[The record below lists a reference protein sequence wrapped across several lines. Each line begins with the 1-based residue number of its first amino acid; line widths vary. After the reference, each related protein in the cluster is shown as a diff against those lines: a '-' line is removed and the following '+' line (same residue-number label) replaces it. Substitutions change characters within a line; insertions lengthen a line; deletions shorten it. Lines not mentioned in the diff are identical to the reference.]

1 MKVFA
6 FDEHMNR
13 IGELK
18 YIQLLWDRKCNE
30 PGGFTLYQ
38 QSKHYI
44 EAAYIMAEG
53 RKEIG
58 IVYKPAYKANPN
70 GRYVTTEGKFAEDIT
85 NDATTEHG
93 KTIVATKR
101 MNDQF
106 MEYLTK
112 KGIKEA
118 FDSETMKPRDEVV
131 TRCLDVGGE
140 MYRILALDQETFQV
154 QWNDGWEIKFV
165 KPRDTGIRF
174 SKGIG
179 NAKEIIYSQDM
190 SVYKYKCTG
199 YVEIPDD
206 IVKEGY
212 SGTTLIGGKHYETDS
227 FTSTLQVE
235 ERFRQKEMSMD
246 FSMPEGLEITAANK
260 AKIKAQIIQ
269 MCQLELLNHYVVR
282 EIEVTPLQIAGCRY
296 LIDYDLGDIVL
307 VEIPEIGITYEAQI
321 IEVYEVW
328 EKNIQ
333 TYTIT
338 LGHKRIRR

>member
-154 QWNDGWEIKFV
+154 QWNDGWKIKFV
-165 KPRDTGIRF
+165 SPRATGIRF

-190 SVYKYKCTG
+190 SVYKHKCTG

-206 IVKEGY
+206 IVKGGY
-212 SGTTLIGGKHYETDS
+212 SGTTLIGGKYYETDS

-235 ERFRQKEMSMD
+235 DRFRQKEMSMD
-246 FSMPEGLEITAANK
+246 FSMPEGLEITTSNK
-260 AKIKAQIIQ
+260 TKIKAQIVQ

-282 EIEVTPLQIAGCRY
+282 DIEVTPLQIAGCRY

-307 VEIPEIGITYEAQI
+307 VEIPEVGITYEAQI
-321 IEVYEVW
+321 IEVHEVW
-328 EKNIQ
+328 EKNTQ
-333 TYTIT
+333 TYAIT
-338 LGHKRIRR
+338 LGHKRIKR

>member
-6 FDEHMNR
+6 FDENMNR

-18 YIQLLWDRKCNE
+18 YIQLLWDRKGNE

-53 RKEIG
+53 RREIG

-70 GRYVTTEGKFAEDIT
+70 GRYVTTEGKFAEDMT

-93 KTIVATKR
+93 KTIVATRR

-106 MEYLTK
+106 MEYLRK

-118 FDSETMKPRDEVV
+118 LDSETMKPRDEVV

-140 MYRILALDQETFQV
+140 IYRILALDQETFQV

-165 KPRDTGIRF
+165 KPRETGIRF

-190 SVYKYKCTG
+190 SVYKHKCTG

-260 AKIKAQIIQ
+260 AKIKSQIIQ

-321 IEVYEVW
+321 IEVHEVW

-338 LGHKRIRR
+338 LGHKRIKR

>member
-6 FDEHMNR
+6 FDENMNR

-18 YIQLLWDRKCNE
+18 YIQLLWDRNNTE

-53 RKEIG
+53 RREIG
-58 IVYKPAYKANPN
+58 IVYKPSYKSDPN
-70 GRYVTTEGKFAEDIT
+70 GRYVTTEGKFAEDMA
-85 NDATTEHG
+85 NDATTGHG
-93 KTIVATKR
+93 MTIVASKR

-106 MEYLTK
+106 MSYLND

-118 FDSETMKPRDEVV
+118 NDSEAMKRRDEVI
-131 TRCLDVGGE
+131 TRCLDVGVE
-140 MYRILALDQETFQV
+140 MYRILALDQESFQIN
-154 QWNDGWEIKFV
+154 WNGGWEIKFV
-165 KPRDTGIRF
+165 KPRETGIRF

-190 SVYKYKCTG
+190 SVYKHKCTG

-206 IVKEGY
+206 VVKEGY
-212 SGTTLIGGKHYETDS
+212 SGTSYVGGKYYEADS
-227 FTSTLQVE
+227 FTSTLKVE
-235 ERFRQKEMSMD
+235 DRFKKKEMSID
-246 FSMPEGLEITAANK
+246 FSMPEGLDITTSNK
-260 AKIKAQIIQ
+260 SKIKAQIVQ
-269 MCQLELLNHYVVR
+269 MCQLELLNHYVIR
-282 EIEVTPLQIAGCRY
+282 DIEVTPLQIAGCRY

-307 VEIPEIGITYEAQI
+307 VEIPEVGITYEAQI
-321 IEVYEVW
+321 IEVHEVW

-338 LGHKRIRR
+338 LGHKRVKR